1 MKRTHLYTF
10 GFAGLLAATL
20 AGCGT
25 APSGFDASPSNN
37 ALQSS
42 PASPASPESD
52 VPSPEAGEAPTAS
65 PKASASPSA
74 ATRQQ
79 PMAAANTVNVMVYQA
94 DSQCEALVPQQMA
107 VPQAEPME
115 AAVGRVLEQNATADF
130 SVAGYRVDV
139 ANGVATVDLRLSP
152 DSRRQFESLSSC
164 ERFALFG
171 SLRETLTQN
180 PQWSVSEVEFTE
192 GGEEIVL

>member
-10 GFAGLLAATL
+10 GFAGLLTVTL

-25 APSGFDASPSNN
+25 APSGFDASPNSN

-42 PASPASPESD
+42 SGAPASPESPTPE
-52 VPSPEAGEAPTAS
+52 PSDSPAAS
-65 PKASASPSA
+65 PKASASPSE

-79 PMAAANTVNVMVYQA
+79 PMAAANTVNVMVYQV
-94 DSQCEALVPQQMA
+94 DSQCEALVPQQTA
-107 VPQAEPME
+107 VPKAEPME

-130 SVAGYRVDV
+130 SVAGYRVEV
-139 ANGVATVDLRLSP
+139 ANGVATVDLRLAP

-180 PQWSVSEVEFTE
+180 PQWNVSEVEFTE